1 MPTRAQRV
9 DPPAEYG
16 ILVPEGWFQ
25 LPLHPPKARDRAL
38 VVLVGRQLA
47 GVDHVPLVE
56 ERLVRELR
64 EEVKR
69 AGRVGGV
76 ELYLSLLRLGGVP
89 LASSLL
95 VSLAP
100 EAWPGCRTACDLA
113 RRLPGAELVEL
124 AGAGEA
130 VRERRTEAP
139 APERLMGGTLG
150 TTTVVYN
157 LPVPTSTAWLTLTFS
172 TPMEALAPRMVE
184 LFDTV
189 AGTLHWQGREGH

>member
-1 MPTRAQRV
+1 M
-9 DPPAEYG
+9 
-16 ILVPEGWFQ
+16 PEGWFQ
-25 LPLHPPKARDRAL
+25 LPLNPPKARDRAL
-38 VVLVGRQLA
+38 VALVGRQFG
-47 GVDHVPLVE
+47 GVDHVPLVK

-76 ELYLSLLRLGGVP
+76 ELYLSLLGLGGVP

-100 EAWPGCRTACDLA
+100 EAWPGCRTAYDLA
-113 RRLPGAELVEL
+113 RRLPGDAEVVEL

-130 VRERRTEAP
+130 VREGRAEAADP
-139 APERLMGGTLG
+139 GRLMGSTLA

-157 LPVPTSTAWLTLTFS
+157 VPVPASQTWLTLTFS
-172 TPMEALAPRMVE
+172 TPMEALAPKMVE

-189 AGTLHWQGREGH
+189 AGTLHWH

>member
-1 MPTRAQRV
+1 MPTQAHW
-9 DPPAEYG
+9 DTPPAEYG

-25 LPLHPPKARDRAL
+25 IPLDSPKERDRAI
-38 VVLVGRQLA
+38 VALVGRQFA
-47 GVDHVPLVE
+47 GGDGGPLLR
-56 ERLVRELR
+56 ERLVGELR
-64 EEVKR
+64 KGAKG

-76 ELYLSLLRLGGVP
+76 ELYLSLLTLGGVP

-95 VSLAP
+95 VSLTP
-100 EAWPGCRTACDLA
+100 DGWPGCRTAGDLA
-113 RRLPGAELVEL
+113 RRLAAEVVEL

-139 APERLMGGTLG
+139 DPERLMGGTLS

-157 LPVPTSTAWLTLTFS
+157 VPVPASTAWLTLTFS

-184 LFDTV
+184 LFDAV
-189 AGTLHWQGREGH
+189 AGTLHWQ